1 MTGQS
6 LSDLVRMGVD
16 VAEPGPVAVAPEFT
30 SYRVAFSSRYMYE
43 R

>member
-1 MTGQS
+1 MIGQS
-6 LSDLVRMGVD
+6 LNDVVGMG

-30 SYRVAFSSRYMYE
+30 SYRVAFSRRYMYE